1 MTERT
6 KFFATC
12 LLIAVCG
19 LFLWQI
25 DFFLGEYE
33 VYIVKLIAIN
43 AILALSLNLI
53 YGFTGMFSLGHAGFM
68 AIGAY
73 VSALC
78 ILPVAQK
85 EMMWI
90 LEPLI
95 WPFSVIS
102 TPFWVSVL
110 AGGLVAAFFALL
122 IAIPALRL
130 TDDYLGIATLGFAE
144 IIKVLMVNAESVTN
158 GALGIK
164 GIPNHASIFT
174 CYFWLLITLVFMV
187 RLLGSNIGNVFKA
200 IRDNE
205 IAAKVMG
212 VNVFR
217 YKVLSFCIGAFFAGV
232 GGALLGSHISTID
245 PKMFSFLLT
254 FNVLMFVVTGGLG
267 SLSGS
272 LIGSAVI
279 TILLEWLRFIEEP
292 INLGFIQLPATPGMR
307 MVVFSLVLLAVIL
320 YRREG
325 IMGMREITWET
336 LADLLRRAKI
346 KRERA

>member
-1 MTERT
+1 
-6 KFFATC
+6 
-12 LLIAVCG
+12 
-19 LFLWQI
+19 
-25 DFFLGEYE
+25 
-33 VYIVKLIAIN
+33 
-43 AILALSLNLI
+43 
-53 YGFTGMFSLGHAGFM
+53 
-68 AIGAY
+68 
-73 VSALC
+73 
-78 ILPVAQK
+78 
-85 EMMWI
+85 
-90 LEPLI
+90 
-95 WPFSVIS
+95 
-102 TPFWVSVL
+102 
-110 AGGLVAAFFALL
+110 
-122 IAIPALRL
+122 
-130 TDDYLGIATLGFAE
+130 
-144 IIKVLMVNAESVTN
+144 
-158 GALGIK
+158 
-164 GIPNHASIFT
+164 
-174 CYFWLLITLVFMV
+174 
-187 RLLGSNIGNVFKA
+187 
-200 IRDNE
+200 
-205 IAAKVMG
+205 
-212 VNVFR
+212 